1 MLGEQQLRGG
11 VYLTQI
17 RDNLLGEDVS
27 KYLESHTYYGSV
39 HMVVNKGFKHWVSI
53 WNTERKLGYLVIKV
67 NSL

>member
-39 HMVVNKGFKHWVSI
+39 HMVVNKGFKH
-53 WNTERKLGYLVIKV
+53 
-67 NSL
+67 